1 MNLKIKHNLPSFI
14 NDYFKPNFHMVTLSN
29 NFSKI
34 AFILSFMQL
43 SACTNKDNKENALSP
58 SQKVSPVQ
66 EQSYDAEK
74 SQTDINLDE
83 ANSLT
88 FLTSAVIVVY
98 QDQEIFIKNF
108 KKSQVEWKQYMESQ
122 LLARFPED
130 EEYRGGSSFNM
141 CYALYKQQL
150 IKERITSVNDW
161 LIGFPEGEIC
171 GGSVK
176 VKGY

>member
-1 MNLKIKHNLPSFI
+1 MA
-14 NDYFKPNFHMVTLSN
+14 TLSN

-34 AFILSFMQL
+34 AFILCFMLL
-43 SACTNKDNKENALSP
+43 SACTNTNNNTLSP
-58 SQKVSPVQ
+58 SQKVSPVK

-83 ANSLT
+83 ENSLT
-88 FLTSAVIVVY
+88 FLTSKLDSMYSAVIEEY
-98 QDQEIFIKNF
+98 QDQKIFIMNF
-108 KKSQVEWKQYMESQ
+108 KKSQVVWKQYMESQ

-150 IKERITSVNDW
+150 IKERISSVNDW

>member
-1 MNLKIKHNLPSFI
+1 MTILNHIFI
-14 NDYFKPNFHMVTLSN
+14 YFHKVTLSN

-34 AFILSFMQL
+34 AFILSFIQL
-43 SACTNKDNKENALSP
+43 SACTNSNNNKNALSP
-58 SQKVSPVQ
+58 SQKVTPVR
-66 EQSYDAEK
+66 EQLYDSEK

-88 FLTSAVIVVY
+88 LLTIKLDSMYSAVIVEY

-108 KKSQVEWKQYMESQ
+108 KKSQVVWKQYMESQ

-130 EEYRGGSSFNM
+130 DEYRGGSSFGM

-150 IKERITSVNDW
+150 IKERISSVNDW

-176 VKGY
+176 VKGGLK

>member
-1 MNLKIKHNLPSFI
+1 MH
-14 NDYFKPNFHMVTLSN
+14 FHMATLSN

-34 AFILSFMQL
+34 AFILCFMLL
-43 SACTNKDNKENALSP
+43 SACTNKNNNKNALSP
-58 SQKVSPVQ
+58 SQKVSPVK
-66 EQSYDAEK
+66 EQVYDAEK

-83 ANSLT
+83 ENSLT
-88 FLTSAVIVVY
+88 FLTSKLESMYSAVIEEY
-98 QDQEIFIKNF
+98 HDQKIFIKNF
-108 KKSQVEWKQYMESQ
+108 KKSQVAWKQYMESQ

-130 EEYRGGSSFNM
+130 EEYRGGSSFGM

-150 IKERITSVNDW
+150 IKERISSVNDW

>member
-1 MNLKIKHNLPSFI
+1 MTILNHIFTHF
-14 NDYFKPNFHMVTLSN
+14 YMATLSN

-34 AFILSFMQL
+34 VFILSFMQL
-43 SACTNKDNKENALSP
+43 SACTNTNNNKNTLSP
-58 SQKVSPVQ
+58 SQKVSPVK

-74 SQTDINLDE
+74 SQTDINFDE
-83 ANSLT
+83 ENSLT
-88 FLTSAVIVVY
+88 FLTSKLDSMYSAVIEEY
-98 QDQEIFIKNF
+98 QDQKIFINNF
-108 KKSQVEWKQYMESQ
+108 KKSQVVWKQYMESQ

-130 EEYRGGSSFNM
+130 EEYRGGSSFGM

-150 IKERITSVNDW
+150 IKERISSINDW

>member
-1 MNLKIKHNLPSFI
+1 MTILNHIFTH
-14 NDYFKPNFHMVTLSN
+14 FHMATLSN

-34 AFILSFMQL
+34 LFILSFMQL
-43 SACTNKDNKENALSP
+43 SACTNSNNNKNALSP
-58 SQKVSPVQ
+58 SQKVSPVK
-66 EQSYDAEK
+66 EQVYDAEK

-83 ANSLT
+83 ENSLT
-88 FLTSAVIVVY
+88 FLTSKLDSMYSAVIEEY
-98 QDQEIFIKNF
+98 QDQKIFIKNF
-108 KKSQVEWKQYMESQ
+108 KKSQVAWKQYMESQ

-150 IKERITSVNDW
+150 IKERISSVNDW

>member
-1 MNLKIKHNLPSFI
+1 MA
-14 NDYFKPNFHMVTLSN
+14 TLSD

-34 AFILSFMQL
+34 LFILSFMQL
-43 SACTNKDNKENALSP
+43 SACTNSNNNKNALSP
-58 SQKVSPVQ
+58 SQKVSPVK
-66 EQSYDAEK
+66 EQPYDAEK

-83 ANSLT
+83 AKSLT
-88 FLTSAVIVVY
+88 LLTSKLDSMYSAVIVEY

-108 KKSQVEWKQYMESQ
+108 KKSHVVWKQYMESQ

-130 EEYRGGSSFNM
+130 DEYRGGSSFGM

-150 IKERITSVNDW
+150 IKERISTVNDW

>member
-1 MNLKIKHNLPSFI
+1 MTILNHIFI
-14 NDYFKPNFHMVTLSN
+14 HFHVVTLSN

-34 AFILSFMQL
+34 AFILCFMQL
-43 SACTNKDNKENALSP
+43 SACTNTNNNKNALSP
-58 SQKVSPVQ
+58 SQKVSPVK
-66 EQSYDAEK
+66 EQSYGAEK

-88 FLTSAVIVVY
+88 LLTSKLDSMYIAVIVEY

-108 KKSQVEWKQYMESQ
+108 KKSQVVWKQYMESQ

-130 EEYRGGSSFNM
+130 EEYRGGSSFGM

-150 IKERITSVNDW
+150 IKERISTVNDW

>member
-1 MNLKIKHNLPSFI
+1 MA
-14 NDYFKPNFHMVTLSN
+14 TLSV

-34 AFILSFMQL
+34 VFILSFMQL
-43 SACTNKDNKENALSP
+43 SACTNSNNNKNALSP
-58 SQKVSPVQ
+58 SQKVSPVK
-66 EQSYDAEK
+66 EQVYDAEK

-88 FLTSAVIVVY
+88 FLISKLDSMYNAVIVEY
-98 QDQEIFIKNF
+98 QDQKIFIKNF
-108 KKSQVEWKQYMESQ
+108 KKSQVIWKQYMESQ

-130 EEYRGGSSFNM
+130 DELRGGSCFGM

-150 IKERITSVNDW
+150 IKERISSVNDW

>member
-1 MNLKIKHNLPSFI
+1 MA
-14 NDYFKPNFHMVTLSN
+14 TLSV

-34 AFILSFMQL
+34 VFILSFMQL
-43 SACTNKDNKENALSP
+43 SACTNSNNNKNTLSP
-58 SQKVSPVQ
+58 SQKVSPVK

-83 ANSLT
+83 ENSLT
-88 FLTSAVIVVY
+88 FLTSKLDSMYSVVIEEY
-98 QDQEIFIKNF
+98 QDQKIFIKNF
-108 KKSQVEWKQYMESQ
+108 KKSQVVWKQYMESQ

-150 IKERITSVNDW
+150 IKERISSVNDW

>member
-1 MNLKIKHNLPSFI
+1 MH
-14 NDYFKPNFHMVTLSN
+14 FHMATLSN

-34 AFILSFMQL
+34 AFILCFMLL
-43 SACTNKDNKENALSP
+43 SACTNKNNNKNALSP
-58 SQKVSPVQ
+58 SQKVSPVK
-66 EQSYDAEK
+66 EQVYDAEK
-74 SQTDINLDE
+74 SQTDINLYE
-83 ANSLT
+83 ENSLT
-88 FLTSAVIVVY
+88 FLTSKLESMYSAVIEEY
-98 QDQEIFIKNF
+98 HDQKIFIKNF
-108 KKSQVEWKQYMESQ
+108 KKSQVAWKQYMESQ

-130 EEYRGGSSFNM
+130 EEYRGGSSFGM

-150 IKERITSVNDW
+150 IKERISSVNDW

>member
-1 MNLKIKHNLPSFI
+1 MA
-14 NDYFKPNFHMVTLSN
+14 TLSN

-34 AFILSFMQL
+34 AFILCFMLL
-43 SACTNKDNKENALSP
+43 SACTNKNNNKNALSP
-58 SQKVSPVQ
+58 SQKVSPVK
-66 EQSYDAEK
+66 EQVYDAEK
-74 SQTDINLDE
+74 SQTDINLYE
-83 ANSLT
+83 ENSLT
-88 FLTSAVIVVY
+88 FLTSKLESMYSAVIEEY
-98 QDQEIFIKNF
+98 HDQKIFIKNF
-108 KKSQVEWKQYMESQ
+108 KKSQVAWKQYMESQ

-130 EEYRGGSSFNM
+130 EEYRGGSSFGM

-150 IKERITSVNDW
+150 IKERISSVNDW

>member
-1 MNLKIKHNLPSFI
+1 
-14 NDYFKPNFHMVTLSN
+14 MVTLSN

-43 SACTNKDNKENALSP
+43 SACTNKDNNENALSP
-58 SQKVSPVQ
+58 SQKVSPVK
-66 EQSYDAEK
+66 EQVYDAEK

-83 ANSLT
+83 ENSLT
-88 FLTSAVIVVY
+88 FLTSKLDSMYSAVIEEY

-108 KKSQVEWKQYMESQ
+108 KKSQ
-122 LLARFPED
+122 D
-130 EEYRGGSSFNM
+130 EEYRGGSCFGM

-150 IKERITSVNDW
+150 IKERISSVNDW

>member
-1 MNLKIKHNLPSFI
+1 MA
-14 NDYFKPNFHMVTLSN
+14 TLSN

-34 AFILSFMQL
+34 VFILSFMQL
-43 SACTNKDNKENALSP
+43 SACTNKNNNKNALSP
-58 SQKVSPVQ
+58 SDKVSPVK
-66 EQSYDAEK
+66 EQVYDAEK

-83 ANSLT
+83 ENSLT
-88 FLTSAVIVVY
+88 FLTSKLDSMYSAVIEEY
-98 QDQEIFIKNF
+98 QDQKIFIKNF
-108 KKSQVEWKQYMESQ
+108 KKSQVVWKQYMESQ

-150 IKERITSVNDW
+150 IKERISSVNDW

>member
-1 MNLKIKHNLPSFI
+1 MA
-14 NDYFKPNFHMVTLSN
+14 TLSN
-29 NFSKI
+29 KFSKI
-34 AFILSFMQL
+34 AFILCFMQL
-43 SACTNKDNKENALSP
+43 SACTNTNNNKNTLSP
-58 SQKVSPVQ
+58 SQKVSPVK

-83 ANSLT
+83 ATNLT
-88 FLTSAVIVVY
+88 LLTSKLDSMYSAVIIEY
-98 QDQEIFIKNF
+98 QDQKIFIMNF
-108 KKSQVEWKQYMESQ
+108 KKSQVVWKQYMESQ

-150 IKERITSVNDW
+150 IKERISSVNDW

>member
-1 MNLKIKHNLPSFI
+1 MNILNHIFTH
-14 NDYFKPNFHMVTLSN
+14 FHMVTLSN

-34 AFILSFMQL
+34 TFILSFMQL
-43 SACTNKDNKENALSP
+43 SACTNKDNDKITLSS
-58 SQKVSPVQ
+58 SQKVSPVK
-66 EQSYDAEK
+66 EQSYDAKK

-88 FLTSAVIVVY
+88 FLNSKLDSMCTAVIVEY
-98 QDQEIFIKNF
+98 QDQKIFIKNF
-108 KKSQVEWKQYMESQ
+108 KKSQVVWKQYMESQ

-130 EEYRGGSSFNM
+130 EEYRGGSSFGM
-141 CYALYKQQL
+141 CYALYKQLL
-150 IKERITSVNDW
+150 IKERISSINEW

>member
-1 MNLKIKHNLPSFI
+1 MH
-14 NDYFKPNFHMVTLSN
+14 FHMATLSN

-34 AFILSFMQL
+34 AFILCFMLL
-43 SACTNKDNKENALSP
+43 SACTNKNNNKNALSP
-58 SQKVSPVQ
+58 SQKVSPVK
-66 EQSYDAEK
+66 EQVYDAEK

-83 ANSLT
+83 ENSLT
-88 FLTSAVIVVY
+88 FLTSKLDSMYSAVIEEY
-98 QDQEIFIKNF
+98 QDQKIFIMNF
-108 KKSQVEWKQYMESQ
+108 KKSQVVWKQYMESQ

-150 IKERITSVNDW
+150 IKERISSVNDW

>member
-1 MNLKIKHNLPSFI
+1 MA
-14 NDYFKPNFHMVTLSN
+14 TLSV

-43 SACTNKDNKENALSP
+43 SACTNSNNNKNTFSP
-58 SQKVSPVQ
+58 SQKVSPVK
-66 EQSYDAEK
+66 EQVYDAEK

-83 ANSLT
+83 ENSLT
-88 FLTSAVIVVY
+88 FLTSKLDSMYSAVIEEY
-98 QDQEIFIKNF
+98 QDQKIFIKNF
-108 KKSQVEWKQYMESQ
+108 KKSQVAWKQYMESQ

-150 IKERITSVNDW
+150 IKERISSVNDW

>member
-1 MNLKIKHNLPSFI
+1 MTILNHIFI
-14 NDYFKPNFHMVTLSN
+14 HFHMATLSN

-43 SACTNKDNKENALSP
+43 SACTNKDNNENALS
-58 SQKVSPVQ
+58 SSEKVSPVK

-88 FLTSAVIVVY
+88 LLTCKLDSMYRAVIVEY
-98 QDQEIFIKNF
+98 QVQEIFIKNF
-108 KKSQVEWKQYMESQ
+108 KKSQVVWKQYMESQ

-130 EEYRGGSSFNM
+130 DEYRGGSSFGM
-141 CYALYKQQL
+141 CYALYKKQL
-150 IKERITSVNDW
+150 IKERMSSVNDW
-161 LIGFPEGEIC
+161 LIGFTEGEIC

-176 VKGY
+176 IKDY

>member
-1 MNLKIKHNLPSFI
+1 
-14 NDYFKPNFHMVTLSN
+14 MVNLSN

-34 AFILSFMQL
+34 AFILCFMQL
-43 SACTNKDNKENALSP
+43 SACTNKNNNKNALSP
-58 SQKVSPVQ
+58 SQKVSPVK
-66 EQSYDAEK
+66 EQSYDAGK
-74 SQTDINLDE
+74 SQTDINFDE
-83 ANSLT
+83 DNSLT
-88 FLTSAVIVVY
+88 LLTSKLDSMYSTVIVEY
-98 QDQEIFIKNF
+98 QDQKIFINNF
-108 KKSQVEWKQYMESQ
+108 KKSQVAWKQYMESQ

-150 IKERITSVNDW
+150 IKERISSVNDW

>member
-1 MNLKIKHNLPSFI
+1 MA
-14 NDYFKPNFHMVTLSN
+14 TLSV

-34 AFILSFMQL
+34 VFILSFMQL
-43 SACTNKDNKENALSP
+43 SACTNSNNNKNALSP
-58 SQKVSPVQ
+58 SQKVSPVN
-66 EQSYDAEK
+66 EQVYDAKK
-74 SQTDINLDE
+74 SQTDINLNE

-88 FLTSAVIVVY
+88 FLISKLDSMYNAVIVEY
-98 QDQEIFIKNF
+98 QDQKIFIKNF
-108 KKSQVEWKQYMESQ
+108 KKSQVIWKQYMESQ

-130 EEYRGGSSFNM
+130 DELRGGSCFGM

-150 IKERITSVNDW
+150 IKERISSVNDW

>member
-1 MNLKIKHNLPSFI
+1 MA
-14 NDYFKPNFHMVTLSN
+14 TLSN

-34 AFILSFMQL
+34 VFILSFMQL
-43 SACTNKDNKENALSP
+43 SACTNTNNNKNALSP
-58 SQKVSPVQ
+58 SQKVSPVK
-66 EQSYDAEK
+66 EQVYDAEK
-74 SQTDINLDE
+74 SQTSINFDE
-83 ANSLT
+83 ENSLT
-88 FLTSAVIVVY
+88 SLTSKLESMYSAVIEEY
-98 QDQEIFIKNF
+98 QDQKIFIKNF
-108 KKSQVEWKQYMESQ
+108 KKSQVAWKQYMESQ

-130 EEYRGGSSFNM
+130 EEYRGGSSFGM

-150 IKERITSVNDW
+150 IKERISSVNDW

>member
-1 MNLKIKHNLPSFI
+1 MA
-14 NDYFKPNFHMVTLSN
+14 TLSV

-43 SACTNKDNKENALSP
+43 SACTNKNNNKNALSP
-58 SQKVSPVQ
+58 SQKVSPVK
-66 EQSYDAEK
+66 EQVYDAEK

-83 ANSLT
+83 ENSLT
-88 FLTSAVIVVY
+88 FLTSKLDSMYSAVIEEY
-98 QDQEIFIKNF
+98 QDQKIFIMNF
-108 KKSQVEWKQYMESQ
+108 KKSQVVWKQYMGSQ

-150 IKERITSVNDW
+150 IKERISSVNDW

>member
-1 MNLKIKHNLPSFI
+1 MA
-14 NDYFKPNFHMVTLSN
+14 TLSN

-34 AFILSFMQL
+34 VFILCFMQL
-43 SACTNKDNKENALSP
+43 SACTNSNNNKNTLSP
-58 SQKVSPVQ
+58 SQKVSPGK

-88 FLTSAVIVVY
+88 FLISKLDSMYNAVIVEY

-108 KKSQVEWKQYMESQ
+108 KKSQVAWKQYMESQ

-130 EEYRGGSSFNM
+130 EEYRGGSSFGM

-150 IKERITSVNDW
+150 IKERISSINDW

>member
-1 MNLKIKHNLPSFI
+1 MTILNHIFTH
-14 NDYFKPNFHMVTLSN
+14 FHMVTLSN

-34 AFILSFMQL
+34 VFILSFMQL
-43 SACTNKDNKENALSP
+43 SACTNKNNNKNALSP
-58 SQKVSPVQ
+58 SDKVSPVK

-74 SQTDINLDE
+74 SQTDINFDE
-83 ANSLT
+83 ENSLT
-88 FLTSAVIVVY
+88 SLTSKLDSMYSAVIVEY
-98 QDQEIFIKNF
+98 QDQKIFIKNF
-108 KKSQVEWKQYMESQ
+108 KKSQVVWKQYMESQ

-150 IKERITSVNDW
+150 IKERISSVNDW

>member
-1 MNLKIKHNLPSFI
+1 MH
-14 NDYFKPNFHMVTLSN
+14 FHMVSQSN

-34 AFILSFMQL
+34 AFILCFMLL
-43 SACTNKDNKENALSP
+43 SACTNTNNNKNALSP
-58 SQKVSPVQ
+58 SQKVSPVK
-66 EQSYDAEK
+66 EQVYDAEK

-83 ANSLT
+83 ENSLT
-88 FLTSAVIVVY
+88 FLTSKLDSMYSAVIEEY
-98 QDQEIFIKNF
+98 QDQKIFIKNF
-108 KKSQVEWKQYMESQ
+108 KKSQVAWKQYMESQ

-150 IKERITSVNDW
+150 IKERISSINDW
-161 LIGFPEGEIC
+161 LIGFTEGEIC

>member
-1 MNLKIKHNLPSFI
+1 MA
-14 NDYFKPNFHMVTLSN
+14 TLSN

-34 AFILSFMQL
+34 VFILSFMQL
-43 SACTNKDNKENALSP
+43 SACTNTNNNKNTLSP
-58 SQKVSPVQ
+58 SQKVSPVK
-66 EQSYDAEK
+66 EQVYDAEK

-83 ANSLT
+83 ENSLT
-88 FLTSAVIVVY
+88 FLTSKLDSMYSAVIEEY
-98 QDQEIFIKNF
+98 QDQKIFIMNF
-108 KKSQVEWKQYMESQ
+108 KKSQVVWKQYMESQ

-150 IKERITSVNDW
+150 IKERISSVNDW

>member
-1 MNLKIKHNLPSFI
+1 MA
-14 NDYFKPNFHMVTLSN
+14 TLSN

-34 AFILSFMQL
+34 VFILSFMQL
-43 SACTNKDNKENALSP
+43 SACTNSNNNKNTLSP
-58 SQKVSPVQ
+58 SQKVSPVK
-66 EQSYDAEK
+66 EQVYDAEK

-83 ANSLT
+83 ENSLT
-88 FLTSAVIVVY
+88 FLTSKLDSMYSAVIEEY
-98 QDQEIFIKNF
+98 QDQKIFIKNF
-108 KKSQVEWKQYMESQ
+108 KKSQVAWKQYMESQ
-122 LLARFPED
+122 FLASFPED

-150 IKERITSVNDW
+150 IKERISSVNDW

>member
-1 MNLKIKHNLPSFI
+1 MTILNHIFTH
-14 NDYFKPNFHMVTLSN
+14 FHMVTLSN

-34 AFILSFMQL
+34 VFILSFMQL
-43 SACTNKDNKENALSP
+43 SACTNKNNNKNALSP
-58 SQKVSPVQ
+58 SDKVSPVK

-74 SQTDINLDE
+74 SQTDINFDE
-83 ANSLT
+83 ENSLT
-88 FLTSAVIVVY
+88 SLTSKLDSMYSAVIVEY
-98 QDQEIFIKNF
+98 QDQKIFIKNF
-108 KKSQVEWKQYMESQ
+108 KKSQVVWKQDMESQ

-150 IKERITSVNDW
+150 IKERISSVNDW

>member
-1 MNLKIKHNLPSFI
+1 MA
-14 NDYFKPNFHMVTLSN
+14 TLSN

-34 AFILSFMQL
+34 AFILCFMLL
-43 SACTNKDNKENALSP
+43 SACTNKNNNKNALSP
-58 SQKVSPVQ
+58 SQKVSPVK
-66 EQSYDAEK
+66 EQVYDAEK
-74 SQTDINLDE
+74 SQTDINLYE
-83 ANSLT
+83 ENSLT
-88 FLTSAVIVVY
+88 FLTSKLESMYSAVIEEY
-98 QDQEIFIKNF
+98 HDQKIFIKNF
-108 KKSQVEWKQYMESQ
+108 KKSQVAWKQYMESQ

-150 IKERITSVNDW
+150 IKERISSVNDW

>member
-1 MNLKIKHNLPSFI
+1 MA
-14 NDYFKPNFHMVTLSN
+14 TLSN

-34 AFILSFMQL
+34 AFILCFMLL
-43 SACTNKDNKENALSP
+43 SACTNTNNNKNALSP
-58 SQKVSPVQ
+58 SQKVSPVK
-66 EQSYDAEK
+66 EQVYDAEK

-83 ANSLT
+83 ENSLT
-88 FLTSAVIVVY
+88 FLTSKLDSMYSVVIEEY
-98 QDQEIFIKNF
+98 QDQKIFIKNF
-108 KKSQVEWKQYMESQ
+108 KKSQVAWKQYMESQ

-150 IKERITSVNDW
+150 IKERISSVNDW

-176 VKGY
+176 VKGN

>member
-1 MNLKIKHNLPSFI
+1 MA
-14 NDYFKPNFHMVTLSN
+14 TLSN

-34 AFILSFMQL
+34 VFILSFMQL
-43 SACTNKDNKENALSP
+43 SACTNSNNNKNALSP
-58 SQKVSPVQ
+58 SDKVSPVK

-74 SQTDINLDE
+74 SQTGINLDE
-83 ANSLT
+83 ENSLT
-88 FLTSAVIVVY
+88 FLTSKLDSMYSAVIEEY
-98 QDQEIFIKNF
+98 QDQKIFIMNF
-108 KKSQVEWKQYMESQ
+108 KKSQVVWKQYMESQ

-150 IKERITSVNDW
+150 IKERISSVNDW

>member
-1 MNLKIKHNLPSFI
+1 MTFLNHIFI
-14 NDYFKPNFHMVTLSN
+14 HFHMVTLSN

-34 AFILSFMQL
+34 VFILSFMQL
-43 SACTNKDNKENALSP
+43 SACTNSNNNKNTLSP
-58 SQKVSPVQ
+58 SQKVSPVK

-83 ANSLT
+83 ENSLT
-88 FLTSAVIVVY
+88 FLTSKLDSMYSAVIVEY

-108 KKSQVEWKQYMESQ
+108 KKSQVAWKQYMESQ

-141 CYALYKQQL
+141 CYAVYKQQL
-150 IKERITSVNDW
+150 IKERISSVNDW

>member
-1 MNLKIKHNLPSFI
+1 M
-14 NDYFKPNFHMVTLSN
+14 Y
-29 NFSKI
+29 
-34 AFILSFMQL
+34 
-43 SACTNKDNKENALSP
+43 
-58 SQKVSPVQ
+58 
-66 EQSYDAEK
+66 
-74 SQTDINLDE
+74 
-83 ANSLT
+83 
-88 FLTSAVIVVY
+88 SAVIIEY

-108 KKSQVEWKQYMESQ
+108 KKSQVVWKQYMESQ

-130 EEYRGGSSFNM
+130 DELRGGSCFGM

-150 IKERITSVNDW
+150 IKERISSVNDW

>member
-1 MNLKIKHNLPSFI
+1 MTILNHIFTH
-14 NDYFKPNFHMVTLSN
+14 FHMVTLSN

-34 AFILSFMQL
+34 VFILSFMQL
-43 SACTNKDNKENALSP
+43 SACTNKNNNKNALSP
-58 SQKVSPVQ
+58 SDKVSPVK

-74 SQTDINLDE
+74 SQTGINLDE
-83 ANSLT
+83 ENSLT
-88 FLTSAVIVVY
+88 FLTSKLDSMYSAVIEEY
-98 QDQEIFIKNF
+98 QDQKIFIKNF
-108 KKSQVEWKQYMESQ
+108 KKSQVVWKQYMESQ

-150 IKERITSVNDW
+150 IKERISSVNDW

>member
-1 MNLKIKHNLPSFI
+1 
-14 NDYFKPNFHMVTLSN
+14 MVNLSN

-34 AFILSFMQL
+34 AFILCFMQL
-43 SACTNKDNKENALSP
+43 SACTNKNNNKNALSP
-58 SQKVSPVQ
+58 SQKVSPVK
-66 EQSYDAEK
+66 EQSYDAGK
-74 SQTDINLDE
+74 SQTDINFDE
-83 ANSLT
+83 DNSLT
-88 FLTSAVIVVY
+88 LLTSKLDSMYSTVIVEY
-98 QDQEIFIKNF
+98 QDQKIFINNF
-108 KKSQVEWKQYMESQ
+108 KKSQLAWKQYMESQ

-150 IKERITSVNDW
+150 IKERISSVNDW
-161 LIGFPEGEIC
+161 LIGFPDGEIC